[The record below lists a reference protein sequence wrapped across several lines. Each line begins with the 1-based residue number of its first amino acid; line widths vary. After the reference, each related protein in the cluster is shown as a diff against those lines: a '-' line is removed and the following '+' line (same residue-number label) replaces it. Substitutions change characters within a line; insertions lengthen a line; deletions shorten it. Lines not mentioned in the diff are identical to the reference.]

1 VKTPILGSS
10 YVARSV
16 NAADS
21 RMVNLFP
28 EIVPEA
34 GKEPA
39 FLQRCPG
46 LRLVATVGQG
56 PIRGMW
62 KFGDFLYVASG
73 GKLYRVDGNFAATEL
88 GLINGSGPVS
98 MSDNGTQLFV
108 ACNPDAFIYNSST
121 GVFGQ
126 ITDPDFP
133 GAVTVGYLDGY
144 FVFNEPNSQRFWV
157 TSLNDG
163 TAIDPLDFASA
174 EGNPD
179 DVVSLMVDHR
189 EVWLFGNNTIE
200 VWYNAGLADFPL
212 ARIEGAFMETGCL
225 APYSVAKLDNSV
237 FWLGS
242 DARGNGIVYR
252 NQGYNAQ
259 RVSTHAIE
267 WQIQQYNVLNDAIG
281 YSYQQD
287 GHSFYVLTFPTA
299 QATWVF
305 DVATGAWHERAFWD
319 GAQFRRHR
327 SNCQTNFAGQVLV
340 GDWENANLYV
350 FDADYYLDNL
360 SVQRW
365 LRSWRALPTGQNNLK
380 RTAQHTLQLD
390 CETGSQAQSA
400 LIEKSPN
407 PGDPFVST
415 ANWTPNANATL
426 AINGN
431 NLELT
436 GDGVAPGRA
445 WVEFD
450 VIPNSPVFISYR
462 LQLNTATNWV
472 FRVGTAPDSA
482 NLSANAGNPQDT
494 GLQNRTVVPT
504 VNKIYLTFGQAT
516 AASTSV
522 FALLASAKIFQ
533 SSGIDSSVM
542 LRWSDDGGHTW
553 SNEHWASMG
562 KLGEYGKRVIWRRL
576 GMTTKLRDRVYEI
589 SGTDPVKIAI
599 MGAELSATPTSA

>member
-1 VKTPILGSS
+1 MKTPILGSS

-28 EIVPEA
+28 EAVPDG

-46 LRLVATVGQG
+46 LRLVAGVGQG

-62 KFGDFLYVASG
+62 RFGDYLYVASG
-73 GKLYRVDGNFAATEL
+73 GALFRVDGNFNPTQL

-108 ACNPDAFIYNSST
+108 ACNPDAFIYNAST
-121 GVFGQ
+121 GVFAQ
-126 ITDPDFP
+126 ITDADFP

-144 FVFNEPNSQRFWV
+144 FVFNEPDSQRFWV

-163 TAIDPLDFASA
+163 TQIDPLDFASA

-179 DVVSLMVDHR
+179 NIVSLMIDHR

-200 VWYNAGLADFPL
+200 VWYNAGAADFPL
-212 ARIEGAFMETGCL
+212 ERIQGAFMETGCL

-237 FWLGS
+237 FWLGA

-252 NQGYNAQ
+252 NNGYNAQ
-259 RVSTHAIE
+259 RISTHAVE
-267 WQIQQYNVLNDAIG
+267 WQIQQYGVLNDAVA

-305 DVATGAWHERAFWD
+305 DVATGAWHERAAWD
-319 GAQFRRHR
+319 GVQYRRHR
-327 SNCQTNFAGQVLV
+327 SNCQANFAGEVLV
-340 GDWENANLYV
+340 GDWELGLIYA
-350 FDADYYLDNL
+350 FDPETYNDNGAA
-360 SVQRW
+360 QRW

-380 RTAQHTLQLD
+380 RTAHHALQLD
-390 CETGSQAQSA
+390 CESGVGAGTVDSFY
-400 LIEKSPN
+400 LLTE
-407 PGDPFVST
+407 
-415 ANWTPNANATL
+415 
-426 AINGN
+426 N
-431 NLELT
+431 NLNLT
-436 GDGVAPGRA
+436 TESGVQMVTSLVSLTDGA
-445 WVEFD
+445 
-450 VIPNSPVFISYR
+450 
-462 LQLNTATNWV
+462 
-472 FRVGTAPDSA
+472 
-482 NLSANAGNPQDT
+482 NPQ
-494 GLQNRTVVPT
+494 
-504 VNKIYLTFGQAT
+504 
-516 AASTSV
+516 
-522 FALLASAKIFQ
+522 
-533 SSGIDSSVM
+533 VM

-553 SNEHWASMG
+553 SNEHWAGMG
-562 KLGEYGKRVIWRRL
+562 MVGEYGKRVIWRRL

-589 SGTDPVKIAI
+589 SGSDPVKIAI
-599 MGAELSATPTSA
+599 MGAELTATPTSA

>member
-1 VKTPILGSS
+1 VKTPILGGA
-10 YVARSV
+10 YVARSL
-16 NAADS
+16 NAAAN
-21 RMVNLFP
+21 RCVNLYP
-28 EIVPEA
+28 EVVPEG
-34 GKEPA
+34 GKEAA

-46 LRLVATVGQG
+46 LRLVATVGDG

-98 MSDNGTQLFV
+98 MADNGIQLFV
-108 ACNPDAFIYNSST
+108 ACNPSAFIYNANTS
-121 GVFGQ
+121 VFAQ

-133 GAVTVGYLDGY
+133 GAVSVGYLDSY
-144 FVFNEPNSQRFWV
+144 FVFNEPNSQRVWV
-157 TSLNDG
+157 TSLLDG

-179 DVVSLMVDHR
+179 NIVSLMVDHR
-189 EVWLFGNNTIE
+189 EVWLFGNNTVE

-212 ARIEGAFMETGCL
+212 ARIDGAFMETGCL
-225 APYSVAKLDNSV
+225 APYSVAKLDNAV

-267 WQIQQYNVLNDAIG
+267 WQIQQYGVLNDAIG

-305 DVATGAWHERAFWD
+305 DVATGAWHERAAWD
-319 GAQFRRHR
+319 GVQFRRHR
-327 SNCQTNFAGQVLV
+327 SNCQANFAGQVLV
-340 GDWENANLYV
+340 GDWESGNVYA
-350 FDADYYLDNL
+350 LDMTWHKDFV
-360 SVQRW
+360 SEQRW

-380 RTAQHTLQLD
+380 RTAHHALQLD
-390 CETGSQAQSA
+390 CEAGAPFQNESIVNWSAVSDGVLAAAVMIQPQRALWSERFNGRMIGDVTNDNILGSGDA
-400 LIEKSPN
+400 LEFFRYGAGTITNTTYIAYIRDVVTPILLNN
-407 PGDPFVST
+407 PQKYKGYLAENPSLGDPQ
-415 ANWTPNANATL
+415 
-426 AINGN
+426 I
-431 NLELT
+431 
-436 GDGVAPGRA
+436 
-445 WVEFD
+445 
-450 VIPNSPVFISYR
+450 
-462 LQLNTATNWV
+462 
-472 FRVGTAPDSA
+472 
-482 NLSANAGNPQDT
+482 
-494 GLQNRTVVPT
+494 
-504 VNKIYLTFGQAT
+504 
-516 AASTSV
+516 
-522 FALLASAKIFQ
+522 
-533 SSGIDSSVM
+533 M

-562 KLGEYGKRVIWRRL
+562 KIGEYGKRVIWRRL

>member
-1 VKTPILGSS
+1 VKTPILGGA

-16 NAADS
+16 NAAAN

-28 EIVPEA
+28 EVVPEG

-46 LRLVATVGQG
+46 LRPLTLIGGSLIASDTEG
-56 PIRGMW
+56 IRGLW
-62 KFGDFLYVASG
+62 AFGGYLYVAAG
-73 GKLYRVDGNFAATEL
+73 GKLYRVDQNYVQTEI

-98 MSDNGTQLFV
+98 MADNGIQLFV
-108 ACNPDAFIYNSST
+108 ACNPSAFIYNANT
-121 GVFGQ
+121 GVFAQ

-133 GAVTVGYLDGY
+133 GAVTVGYLDSY
-144 FVFNEPNSQRFWV
+144 FVFNEPNSQRVWV
-157 TSLNDG
+157 TSLLDG
-163 TAIDPLDFASA
+163 TAIDPQDFASA

-179 DVVSLMVDHR
+179 DIVSLIVDHR
-189 EVWLFGNNTIE
+189 EVWLFGNNTVE

-267 WQIQQYNVLNDAIG
+267 WQIQQYGVLNDAIG

-305 DVATGAWHERAFWD
+305 DVATGLWHERAYWD
-319 GAQFRRHR
+319 GVQYRRHR
-327 SNCQTNFAGQVLV
+327 SNCQANFNGEVIV
-340 GDWENANLYV
+340 GDWENGNLYAY
-350 FDADYYLDNL
+350 DPTIHTDNFYP
-360 SVQRW
+360 QRW
-365 LRSWRALPTGQNNLK
+365 LRSWRALPSGQNTLK
-380 RTAQHTLQLD
+380 RTAHHSLQLD
-390 CETGSQAQSA
+390 AESGVGSNDNTVNWQLVADKLLLAVRGISPENTLFNEIIDGKRLGDISNSGLSA
-400 LIEKSPN
+400 ITIVDWRLLIGYIYNNTVGS
-407 PGDPFVST
+407 
-415 ANWTPNANATL
+415 
-426 AINGN
+426 AINSQQKLFVN
-431 NLELT
+431 
-436 GDGVAPGRA
+436 DFMA
-445 WVEFD
+445 
-450 VIPNSPVFISYR
+450 PVF
-462 LQLNTATNWV
+462 
-472 FRVGTAPDSA
+472 SA
-482 NLSANAGNPQDT
+482 NLTKYPNYAISSKNAN
-494 GLQNRTVVPT
+494 
-504 VNKIYLTFGQAT
+504 
-516 AASTSV
+516 
-522 FALLASAKIFQ
+522 
-533 SSGIDSSVM
+533 VM

-562 KLGEYGKRVIWRRL
+562 KIGEYGKRVIWRRL

-589 SGTDPVKIAI
+589 SGSDPVKIAI

>member
-28 EIVPEA
+28 EVVPDG

-46 LRLVATVGQG
+46 LRLVATVGDG

-73 GKLYRVDGNFAATEL
+73 GKLYRADGNFAVTEL

-108 ACNPDAFIYNSST
+108 ACNPDAFIYNADT
-121 GVFGQ
+121 GVFAQ
-126 ITDPDFP
+126 ITDVDFP

-163 TAIDPLDFASA
+163 TQIDPLDFASA

-179 DVVSLMVDHR
+179 NIVSLMVDHR

-200 VWYNAGLADFPL
+200 VWFNAGAADFPL
-212 ARIEGAFMETGCL
+212 QRIQGAFMETGCL

-252 NQGYNAQ
+252 NNGYNAQ
-259 RVSTHAIE
+259 RVSTHAVE
-267 WQIQQYNVLNDAIG
+267 WQIQQYGVLNDAIG

-305 DVATGAWHERAFWD
+305 DVATGAWHERAAWD
-319 GAQFRRHR
+319 GVQFRRHR
-327 SNCQTNFAGQVLV
+327 SNCQANYAGQVLV
-340 GDWENANLYV
+340 GDWESGSLYA
-350 FDADYYLDNL
+350 FDPEVYDDSGAT
-360 SVQRW
+360 QRW

-380 RTAQHTLQLD
+380 RTAHHALQLD
-390 CETGSQAQSA
+390 CETGAVFPVVPINWTAVALA
-400 LIEKSPN
+400 LIRASVGLEPEN
-407 PGDPFVST
+407 TLFNEFYGTRRLGD
-415 ANWTPNANATL
+415 
-426 AINGN
+426 I
-431 NLELT
+431 
-436 GDGVAPGRA
+436 D
-445 WVEFD
+445 
-450 VIPNSPVFISYR
+450 NS
-462 LQLNTATNWV
+462 
-472 FRVGTAPDSA
+472 G
-482 NLSANAGNPQDT
+482 
-494 GLQNRTVVPT
+494 TVVLTDATTVLKYVANDPISNNARNYMLGAMSSILRLYPAKYAAYLSEPT
-504 VNKIYLTFGQAT
+504 
-516 AASTSV
+516 STDP
-522 FALLASAKIFQ
+522 Q
-533 SSGIDSSVM
+533 VM

-553 SNEHWASMG
+553 GNEHWANMG
-562 KLGEYGKRVIWRRL
+562 KIGEYGKRVIWRRL

-589 SGTDPVKIAI
+589 SGSDPVKIAI
-599 MGAELSATPTSA
+599 MGAELTATPTSA